1 MKKQDFIAKA
11 EAQMKELFPD
21 QKVSIQKVETSH
33 GTYTGLTVSDPKKK
47 YQSSAIVDLDRF
59 YTELKIHSFDFI
71 FDEMVK
77 LLEMHAPDEELLEI
91 ITNFDKAR
99 DHLIV
104 EPVEFKLPG
113 MIGLGPDDMFL
124 AVKIVIDID
133 NSLGFVTV
141 TQKLLDLWHQDKDDI
156 ITQAIKN
163 TVQ

>member
-1 MKKQDFIAKA
+1 MKKHEFIKKT
-11 EAQMKELFPD
+11 ESQMKEFFPD
-21 QKVSIQKVETSH
+21 HKVSVQKVETSH
-33 GTYTGLTVSDPKKK
+33 GTYTGLTVSDPNKKV
-47 YQSSAIVDLDRF
+47 QGSAIVDLDRF
-59 YTELKIHSFDFI
+59 YEHLNDHDFDFV
-71 FDEMVK
+71 FSEMVE
-77 LLEMHAPDEELLEI
+77 LLDQHAPDDEILEI

-104 EPVEFKLPG
+104 EPVEFKLPC

-133 NSLGFVTV
+133 NGFGFVTV
-141 TQKLLDLWHQDKDDI
+141 TQKLLDLWQQDEDDI